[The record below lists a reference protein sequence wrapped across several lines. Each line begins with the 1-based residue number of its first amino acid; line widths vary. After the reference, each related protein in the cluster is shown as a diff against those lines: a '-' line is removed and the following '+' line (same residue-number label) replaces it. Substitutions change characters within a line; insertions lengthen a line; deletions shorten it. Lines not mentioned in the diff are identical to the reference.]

1 MNDVSIHK
9 AIERWLPR
17 STIFGT
23 AAKPA
28 RSTRQV
34 ELVSRIFRCSWMLL
48 RLAPSASWPDDAGS
62 DPNKAQLRDAKIV
75 EGYVE

>member
-1 MNDVSIHK
+1 MCQSIK
-9 AIERWLPR
+9 RSRRWLPR

-34 ELVSRIFRCSWMLL
+34 EARLQDISVQLDRFYDLL
-48 RLAPSASWPDDAGS
+48 HQRRGLIDAGS